1 MPTLIIILVNAKK
14 TITDAHNLVAVSTFK
29 ANAPAQSSTMVFA
42 ANGLDTERHIASEQS
57 VFSGYDKSIRDRH
70 DDKVV
75 GIPLE
80 AMHQKD
86 TSESS
91 QV

>member
-1 MPTLIIILVNAKK
+1 
-14 TITDAHNLVAVSTFK
+14 
-29 ANAPAQSSTMVFA
+29 MVFA